1 MATNLEFIKSET
13 VTNGSSTFSVTDI
26 FSAHYDVYYISLD
39 AGNSGSAASDINA
52 QLIDGSGSA
61 ISNTNYEYGNIRHT
75 TGSSTTADEQS
86 TNNAHFPSFIGLAAR
101 TQANA
106 SNSGSVY
113 IYNPFSSSSY
123 TFVNGNSIDTLGAK
137 SSRYV
142 GVLKETT
149 SCTGIKFIP
158 NNGSAT
164 LNTFKVSV
172 YGVK

>member
-1 MATNLEFIKSET
+1 MANLQFIKSET
-13 VTNGSSTFSVTDI
+13 VTSGSSTFSVTNI
-26 FSAHYDVYYISLD
+26 FSAEYDVYYISLD
-39 AGNSGSAASDINA
+39 AGKSGSAASDINA
-52 QLIDGSGSA
+52 RLIDGSGSE
-61 ISNTNYEYGNIRHT
+61 ISNTNYEYGNLRHT
-75 TGSSTTADEQS
+75 IGGSTTAEEQT

-101 TQANA
+101 TQAQAGNG
-106 SNSGSVY
+106 GSVY

-137 SSRYV
+137 ASRYV

-158 NNGSAT
+158 NNGSAS
-164 LNTFKVSV
+164 LETFRVDV